1 MKYRLDSY
9 LWEVKE
15 GIPVSVKLDEF
26 PDYIYVR
33 QDIVKKKENNNNV
46 KPKKT
51 YEKQPVPPTQK
62 DYDRFWKW
70 IKPKHFF
77 YPYDF
82 QKVIKKFPKYK
93 INGIIER
100 LLKENKIIQYKGDEF
115 RVLHKEVIK
124 A

>member
-70 IKPKHFF
+70 KALMEHSSPRKW
-77 YPYDF
+77 
-82 QKVIKKFPKYK
+82 
-93 INGIIER
+93 
-100 LLKENKIIQYKGDEF
+100 LLQ
-115 RVLHKEVIK
+115 
-124 A
+124 